1 MDYIS
6 GSAGEAA
13 FMTGL
18 ERNADIGMNRHVI
31 VCSIWINQKTVFSAS
46 YAPLLNVGPIT
57 TFTLVIWLSFVS
69 ACREF
74 PVGKRC

>member
-1 MDYIS
+1 MNYIS

-31 VCSIWINQKTVFSAS
+31 ACSIWINQKTVFSAS

-57 TFTLVIWLSFVS
+57 TFTLVIWLSFFIS
-69 ACREF
+69 MLRI
-74 PVGKRC
+74 PSG